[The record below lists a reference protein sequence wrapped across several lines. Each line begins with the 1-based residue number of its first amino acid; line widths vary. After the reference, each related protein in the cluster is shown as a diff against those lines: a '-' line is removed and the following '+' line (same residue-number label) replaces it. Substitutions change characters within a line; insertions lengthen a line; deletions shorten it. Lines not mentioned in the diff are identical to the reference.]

1 MAKTI
6 IWIKFGGAIHL
17 PPNACR
23 ALQSLEMLPAC
34 QREAFEEHHITLMG
48 YSEGTLLK
56 RMGLVPDMQVKYGL
70 PYLSVGRAPL
80 HRALVDAAVAAGC
93 VIEYGCT
100 FTSIDFSAPAVTVAD
115 GRVLEADLIVGA
127 DGEGSQ
133 CRALLLG
140 RPDPPFHFGH
150 KVFSCQIALSDL
162 RQDPA
167 LADLA
172 GDPGTRWW
180 LGPGTMAIGTIPGGP
195 AQHMNLMG
203 GLPEPEDA
211 PVQGHP
217 VPATKEEIKRVF
229 QSWDPRISKL
239 VDLSVGCVKWTS
251 TATAVLNDGWASPSG
266 RFVLLGDAAH
276 AMTPYLAQGAA
287 QGIEDAIALGAL
299 LSHVTDSAEDIPRAL
314 SIFQAIREP
323 RCRRLKEVSMKLRDV
338 YCMHDGS
345 EQERRDH
352 DLMHSELGPGFVIP
366 WLEPEFQ
373 NWMYSYDVAKEA
385 HQAWSGGSEPPQ

>member
-1 MAKTI
+1 
-6 IWIKFGGAIHL
+6 
-17 PPNACR
+17 
-23 ALQSLEMLPAC
+23 
-34 QREAFEEHHITLMG
+34 MG
-48 YSEGTLLK
+48 YAEGTPLR
-56 RMGLVPDMQVKYGL
+56 RMGLVPDMQARYGL

-93 VIEYGCT
+93 AVEHGCVL
-100 FTSIDFSAPAVTVAD
+100 TSADFAAAAVALAD
-115 GRVLEADLIVGA
+115 GRVFEADLVVGA

-133 CRALLLG
+133 CRSLLLG

-150 KVFSCQIALSDL
+150 KVFSCQVALADMAG
-162 RQDPA
+162 DPA

-172 GDPGTRWW
+172 AGNDPGTRWW
-180 LGPGTMAIGTIPGGP
+180 LGPGTMAIGTIPGAP

-229 QSWDPRISKL
+229 ASWDTRICKL

-251 TATAVLNDGWASPSG
+251 TATAVLDGGWVSHSG

-287 QGIEDAIALGAL
+287 QGIEDAVALGAL
-299 LSHVTDSAEDIPRAL
+299 LSHVTDNPEDIPRAL
-314 SIFQAIREP
+314 RIFQQIREP
-323 RCRRLKEVSMKLRDV
+323 RCRRLKEASMKLRDV
-338 YCMHDGS
+338 YCMHDGP
-345 EQERRDH
+345 EQEKRDH
-352 DLMHSELGPGFVIP
+352 DLLYTELGPGFIIP

-373 NWMYSYDVAKEA
+373 NWMYSYDAEKEA
-385 HQAWSGGSEPPQ
+385 HQAWSGSEQPQ